1 MLNGVIGLGVGN
13 IIRGKEKVFQEV
25 IFDLRFELL
34 EGSSDE
40 NGWEKG
46 RGNSK
51 IKDFEVK

>member
-1 MLNGVIGLGVGN
+1 MLNGVTGLGVGN
-13 IIRGKEKVFQEV
+13 ITRGKEKASQEV
-25 IFDLRFELL
+25 IFDLRPESP

-51 IKDFEVK
+51 IKDPEAK